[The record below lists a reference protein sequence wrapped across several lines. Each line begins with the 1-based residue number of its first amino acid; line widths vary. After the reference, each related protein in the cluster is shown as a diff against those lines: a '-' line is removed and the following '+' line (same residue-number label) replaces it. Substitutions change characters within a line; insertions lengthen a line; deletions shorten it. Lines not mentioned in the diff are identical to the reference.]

1 VKPGEAGPPSAEKCP
16 QNPTLWVAFFAL
28 ILFYAVLGLFVLAPE
43 AVYSG
48 DIGVKYVQARALANN
63 RFTSLAIPYPG
74 DILDSTREFF
84 PIRPPFA
91 MVANGVTQ
99 AIFPPVSATIQAV
112 AVSMAGFRGLIA
124 LSVVSAGVV
133 LFASWKLAPREYGL
147 PVLVAVGLGGP
158 LWFYAVSGWEH
169 APAVAFSTAAFAC
182 AVRSPVQWS
191 AVLAGALLG
200 AGASLRD
207 EVILLFPGLF
217 LAIWLRERRIRPVA
231 AAAAAVL
238 VPLALSAALELWWFE
253 RPAAAHLRHAAHS
266 LQTAFR
272 VTDEPNPDVP
282 VLRPMTTRERYDTVV
297 VYWLLGRGSDRQ
309 VTLFVGALS
318 IALLVWW
325 RWGSSIGILLWLLAF
340 GATALG
346 DLWEVLTLPKWLAGL
361 VRVSPYVVFAVL
373 PLARRGGDGGPLRD
387 LWLVVGFTTAAYF
400 ILAFAGTDTSGGKSL
415 GPRLLL
421 PLLPLLTVSALVV
434 IRSYLRSADS
444 IDRLV
449 GLVGVGF
456 VLIAVAIHMGGTIRA
471 YVQRNVDD
479 SSVVLTLG
487 SSPERI
493 VVADDMFTAQLLFPL
508 YYRKII
514 LLADSAELGRRLGG
528 LLDEHRFAGA
538 MLVSRNPEPVV
549 ALAPLRLDRVEH
561 KGRMMIQY
569 WRR

>member
-1 VKPGEAGPPSAEKCP
+1 
-16 QNPTLWVAFFAL
+16 
-28 ILFYAVLGLFVLAPE
+28 
-43 AVYSG
+43 
-48 DIGVKYVQARALANN
+48 
-63 RFTSLAIPYPG
+63 
-74 DILDSTREFF
+74 
-84 PIRPPFA
+84 
-91 MVANGVTQ
+91 
-99 AIFPPVSATIQAV
+99 
-112 AVSMAGFRGLIA
+112 
-124 LSVVSAGVV
+124 
-133 LFASWKLAPREYGL
+133 
-147 PVLVAVGLGGP
+147 
-158 LWFYAVSGWEH
+158 
-169 APAVAFSTAAFAC
+169 
-182 AVRSPVQWS
+182 
-191 AVLAGALLG
+191 
-200 AGASLRD
+200 
-207 EVILLFPGLF
+207 
-217 LAIWLRERRIRPVA
+217 
-231 AAAAAVL
+231 
-238 VPLALSAALELWWFE
+238 
-253 RPAAAHLRHAAHS
+253 
-266 LQTAFR
+266 
-272 VTDEPNPDVP
+272 

>member
-91 MVANGVTQ
+91 MVAYGVTQ

-253 RPAAAHLRHAAHS
+253 RPAAAHLRHAVHS